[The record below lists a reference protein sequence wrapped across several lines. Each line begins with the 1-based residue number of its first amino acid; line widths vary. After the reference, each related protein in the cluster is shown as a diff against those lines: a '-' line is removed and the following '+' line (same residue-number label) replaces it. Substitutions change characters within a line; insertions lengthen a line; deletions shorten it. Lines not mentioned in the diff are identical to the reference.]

1 MKLTKANLIPIAL
14 TASFLLFAAGF
25 CIGSLRTTGD
35 LRAITA
41 RQAEPSV
48 VTERLQAAQPDTPVD
63 LNTATV
69 EELTALPGIGDVIAR
84 RIVAYRQAHGP
95 FTSLE
100 ELAEVEGIGQKRIEG
115 IQDYVTLGGTT

>member
-25 CIGSLRTTGD
+25 CVGSQQTSGD
-35 LRAITA
+35 FRLITA
-41 RQAEPSV
+41 ASAETSV
-48 VTERLQAAQPDTPVD
+48 ITESSQAAHANTPVD

-69 EELTALPGIGDVIAR
+69 EELTTLPGIGEVIAQ
-84 RIVAYRQAHGP
+84 RIVTYRQTHGP

-100 ELAEVEGIGQKRIEG
+100 ELMQVEGIGEKRIEG
-115 IQDYVTLGGTT
+115 IRNYVTLGGTP

>member
-25 CIGSLRTTGD
+25 CIGSLRTSGD
-35 LRAITA
+35 LRVITA
-41 RQAEPSV
+41 RPAAPSA
-48 VTERLQAAQPDTPVD
+48 VTESSQTAQPDTPVD

-84 RIVAYRQAHGP
+84 RIVAYRQVHGP

-100 ELAEVEGIGQKRIEG
+100 ELAEVKGMGEKRIED
-115 IQDYVTLGGTT
+115 IQDYVTLGGTP